1 MVVVLFSP
9 MSKELKKRNHR
20 WYELHTREKDPLSF
34 GRIAKLYK
42 KDRSTVTK
50 VIMRIKKGL
59 VPKD

>member
-1 MVVVLFSP
+1 

-20 WYELHTREKDPLSF
+20 WYELHTREKDPWSF
-34 GRIAKLYK
+34 GRIAKRYK